1 MNSLTAI
8 KQGVANLF
16 KMHPHIHINVSR
28 NHPKVHLTN
37 HPVTITGV
45 YPNIF
50 QLEDRSGDRPAT
62 YIVQYV
68 ELMMGQVEIIELMQQ
83 QAQP

>member
-8 KQGVANLF
+8 KQGINYLYKA
-16 KMHPHIHINVSR
+16 HPHVHVNVSLTQ
-28 NHPKVHLTN
+28 PKVHLKN

-50 QLEDRSGDRPAT
+50 QLEDRTGDSPST
-62 YIVQYV
+62 HIVQYV
-68 ELMMGQVEIIELMQQ
+68 ELMMGHVEIKELMQK
-83 QAQP
+83 QAQS

>member
-8 KQGVANLF
+8 KQSVNHLY
-16 KMHPHIHINVSR
+16 KTHPHVHVNVSLTQ
-28 NHPKVHLTN
+28 PKVHLKN

-50 QLEDRSGDRPAT
+50 QLEDRTGDSPST
-62 YIVQYV
+62 HIVQYV
-68 ELMMGQVEIIELMQQ
+68 ELMMGHVEIKELMQK
-83 QAQP
+83 QAQS

>member
-8 KQGVANLF
+8 KQGVNHLY
-16 KMHPHIHINVSR
+16 KTHPNVHVNVSLSQ
-28 NHPKVHLTN
+28 PKVHLKN

-50 QLEDRSGDRPAT
+50 QLEDRTGDRPST
-62 YIVQYV
+62 HIVQYV
-68 ELMMGQVEIIELMQQ
+68 ELMMGNVEIKELIQK
-83 QAQP
+83 

>member
-1 MNSLTAI
+1 MNSLAAI
-8 KQGVANLF
+8 KQGVTHLY
-16 KMHPHIHINVSR
+16 KTHPHIHINVSR

-50 QLEDRSGDRPAT
+50 QVEDRTGDTPST
-62 YIVQYV
+62 HIVQYV
-68 ELMMGQVEIIELMQQ
+68 ELMMGHVEILEFIQK
-83 QAQP
+83 QAQA

>member
-8 KQGVANLF
+8 KQSVTHLY
-16 KMHPHIHINVSR
+16 KTHPHIHVNVSLTQ
-28 NHPKVHLTN
+28 PKIQLKN

-50 QLEDRSGDRPAT
+50 RVEDRTGDST
-62 YIVQYV
+62 STHIVQYV
-68 ELMMGQVEIIELMQQ
+68 ELMMGHVEIKELMQK
-83 QAQP
+83 

>member
-8 KQGVANLF
+8 KQGINYLF
-16 KMHPHIHINVSR
+16 KTHPNVHVNVSLTQ
-28 NHPKVHLTN
+28 PKIHLMN

-50 QLEDRSGDRPAT
+50 QLEDRTGECPSSH
-62 YIVQYV
+62 IVQYV
-68 ELMMGQVEIIELMQQ
+68 ELMMGNVEIKELMQK
-83 QAQP
+83 